1 MCVRTKPF
9 LPHLYI
15 LRMSQEQVIKL
26 EPMRL
31 GDLVPKDTSCAVKKS
46 GYVAPH
52 LRSKDTS
59 TAKEGPISLVE
70 SEFPTMGTSGPA
82 PVVTPVVRKMPV
94 INFKKAVD
102 TGIEYERMNEEER
115 ARLPETDTLKM
126 TEEQVI
132 QAGWNIISVGRHY
145 NAYQDDFV
153 SNDDIPP
160 WEYPSKGI
168 LQELEEEVDS
178 YFKLIL
184 TPKSEDLRHS
194 FRRKIPSREPLSEA
208 CMRRGKSKPV

>member
-1 MCVRTKPF
+1 
-9 LPHLYI
+9 
-15 LRMSQEQVIKL
+15 MSREQVIKL

-31 GDLVPKDTSCAVKKS
+31 GDLVPKDTGPTVTKT

-59 TAKEGPISLVE
+59 TANQGPISLTD
-70 SEFPTMGTSGPA
+70 SDFPTMGTSGPA
-82 PVVTPVVRKMPV
+82 PVVAPVVKNKPV
-94 INFKKAVD
+94 INFKKAAD

-126 TEEQVI
+126 TEEQI
-132 QAGWNIISVGRHY
+132 LQAGWNIICLDKHY
-145 NAYQDDFV
+145 NAYQDNYI
-153 SNDDIPP
+153 SNEAIPP
-160 WEYPSKGI
+160 WEPPSKGI
-168 LQELEEEVDS
+168 LEQMEEEVDS

-184 TPKSEDLRHS
+184 TPKSEDPVYS
-194 FRRKIPSREPLSEA
+194 FRRKIPTREPLNEA